1 MFVVKFGKLIHKHK
15 RIIGKTKTYE
25 EAWTL
30 MAETLEKQGIRPYY
44 YRTRKLE
51 DNKTE
56 QIDYGSYSEF
66 FYIVK
71 T

>member
-1 MFVVKFGKLIHKHK
+1 MFVVKFGKSIHKHK
-15 RIIGKTKTYE
+15 HIVGKSKTYE

-30 MAETLEKQGIRPYY
+30 MVEILKKRGILPYY
-44 YRTRKLE
+44 YRSRKLE

-56 QIDYGSYSEF
+56 QIDYGSHSEF